1 VCVWSKTLLL
11 FRCDYS
17 HICVCSWRSIDWHEH
32 LVEVCVCVCVTF
44 VCVGMIT
51 WKLLVPSWL
60 LKYLLVGKIS
70 DEIAFQLSGFIY
82 NLNERELSFAEWQRS
97 RVCVCRARLWS
108 SWSYGRTWTILPAW
122 HRRTHRLT
130 VPHYSWPD
138 FRAGHV
144 VVAVVCLLSVPS
156 SRHISKTKQDRPVVT
171 MDLSKLASLILRR
184 TQILPR
190 RCPREIN
197 TTYVSC
203 C

>member
-1 VCVWSKTLLL
+1 M
-11 FRCDYS
+11 DY
-17 HICVCSWRSIDWHEH
+17 
-32 LVEVCVCVCVTF
+32 
-44 VCVGMIT
+44 
-51 WKLLVPSWL
+51 
-60 LKYLLVGKIS
+60 
-70 DEIAFQLSGFIY
+70 Y
-82 NLNERELSFAEWQRS
+82 NLNAGQDRSMWRTLRPSAGQAQQWVSEWVNERELSFAEWQRS

-144 VVAVVCLLSVPS
+144 VVAVVCPLSVPS
-156 SRHISKTKQDRPVVT
+156 SRHISKTKQDRPIVT
-171 MDLSKLASLILRR
+171 MDLSKLASLILRH

-203 C
+203 Y